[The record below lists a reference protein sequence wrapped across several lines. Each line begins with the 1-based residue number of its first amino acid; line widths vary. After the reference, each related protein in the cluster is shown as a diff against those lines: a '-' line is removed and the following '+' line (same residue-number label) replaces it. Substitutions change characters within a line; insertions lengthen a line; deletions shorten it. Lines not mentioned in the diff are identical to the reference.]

1 MSRESIQPQQE
12 LPSREESGDLTSE
25 EVERIRERKEREAA
39 ALLEKHKQRIKDATK
54 QSSEQNQ
61 EAVDD
66 EQDETENS
74 GLEPKEPQEI
84 EQLSQAIINRPK

>member
-39 ALLEKHKQRIKDATK
+39 ALLEKQQQIIKDATK
-54 QSSEQNQ
+54 QSP
-61 EAVDD
+61 
-66 EQDETENS
+66 EQDQEVVDSKQDESENS
-74 GLEPKEPQEI
+74 DPDSKEPQEI
-84 EQLSQAIINRPK
+84 NQLSQAIINRPK

>member
-39 ALLEKHKQRIKDATK
+39 ALLEKQQQIIKDATE
-54 QSSEQNQ
+54 QSPEQDQ
-61 EAVDD
+61 EVVDD
-66 EQDETENS
+66 EQGETENS
-74 GLEPKEPQEI
+74 DPESKEPQEI